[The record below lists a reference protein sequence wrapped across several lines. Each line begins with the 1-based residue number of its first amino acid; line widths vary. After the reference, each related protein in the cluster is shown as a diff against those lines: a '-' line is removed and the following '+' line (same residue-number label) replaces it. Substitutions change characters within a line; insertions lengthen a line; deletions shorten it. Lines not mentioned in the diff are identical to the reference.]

1 MDCERETTMEN
12 VMKTIVKWTSDCR
25 TGLLAGLLAGLVF
38 SAAPTSEL
46 VAQDKENRI
55 SYVISNA
62 DGLLADVEYM
72 VKDLAGRTKTWNE
85 LIKENID
92 LFLEGVDRE
101 EPVRIDMMFDQES
114 GEYYRPFFPVSD
126 LDGFRNNVDAF
137 GISVK
142 RIGKDVYS
150 LSNAFDGFM
159 KFSEDYGI
167 FIPTDYRELV
177 DPDAPA
183 IIDPIQ
189 ALLDAEYDAGVL
201 IDHDAAGMEQRRSS
215 LAEVRKQVLAG
226 IKKKSTESPEE
237 FEYRKLLALNRILE
251 FETLYV
257 EIQRLEAGWITDPA
271 NRSGVGTLNISG
283 IEGTVLAETFAK
295 IPDLKTRFH
304 VVPPVKD
311 FVASGDMLYPIDAPH
326 QERFTSTI
334 KAFQPIAEQK
344 IDRKDDLNADQKKAA
359 KEAVD
364 KTVKILEKGIA
375 MGVFDGFIEMRKAEP
390 GKSESLHEA
399 VVGLRATSGRDIDEV
414 VKLLPQIRDTFK
426 AKVDSETV
434 GDYHIHEVVLES
446 NVPPMIDSL
455 FGTPCHIFLATSDDM
470 VLFSIGEKSLP
481 WLKETLELVTKS
493 TEEKTPEL
501 FLEFKGHVG
510 PFAKALSARKPNQ
523 DLVKFRDAVIE
534 AFSEKYTDDYIEMT
548 DKYVDGEIKG
558 TLNAEPGL
566 LRLLGIMVANF
577 AEENL

>member
-1 MDCERETTMEN
+1 MDCERETTMQY

-25 TGLLAGLLAGLVF
+25 PGLLAGLLAGLVL
-38 SAAPTSEL
+38 SVAPTGDLS
-46 VAQDKENRI
+46 AQEKENRI

-92 LFLEGVDRE
+92 LFLDGVNRE
-101 EPVRIDMMFDQES
+101 EPVRIDMMFDEKN
-114 GEYYRPFFPVSD
+114 GEFYRPFFPVSD
-126 LDGFRNNVDAF
+126 LRDFRNNVDAF
-137 GISVK
+137 GITNKPRSRVL
-142 RIGKDVYS
+142 YTCT
-150 LSNAFDGFM
+150 NAFDGFM
-159 KFSEDYGI
+159 LIHEDYGI
-167 FIPTDYRELV
+167 FIPKDKLSLI
-177 DPDAPA
+177 DPDAPE
-183 IIDPIQ
+183 IVDPIQ
-189 ALLDAEYDAGVL
+189 PLLDAKYDAGVL

-215 LAEVRKQVLAG
+215 LAEVRNQVLAG

-257 EIQRLEAGWITDPA
+257 EIERLEAGWITDPA
-271 NRSGVGTLNISG
+271 KGSGVGTLNISG
-283 IEGTVLAETFAK
+283 IEGTVLAETFSK
-295 IPDLKTRFH
+295 IPELKSRFH

-326 QERFTSTI
+326 QDRFTSTI
-334 KAFQPIAEQK
+334 KAYQPIADQK

-364 KTVKILEKGIA
+364 KTVKILEKGIT

-399 VVGLRATSGRDIDEV
+399 VIGLRATSGREIDEV
-414 VKLLPQIRDTFK
+414 VKLLPKIRDSFK

-434 GDYHIHEVVLES
+434 GDFHIHEIVLES

-455 FGTPCHIFLATSDDM
+455 FGTPCHIFLATSENM
-470 VLFSIGEKSLP
+470 VLFSLGEKSLP
-481 WLKETLELVTKS
+481 WLKETLELVNNS

-534 AFSEKYTDDYIEMT
+534 AFSEKFTDDYIEMT
-548 DKYVDGEIKG
+548 DEYVDGTIKG